1 MLVKRTP
8 ETLSGGHRPK
18 PPKLEH
24 PLDQDPVPFN
34 HTLAAFNDSCFQNN
48 NQHLN
53 RANVPSLVKTE
64 SIEIL
69 NGIKPRGKDNKA
81 AIIKRLLNT
90 IEKVLME
97 TERPNCIANIPVLN
111 FKETDTIFNNRRL
124 GQLPTF
130 REKGYLRLLKNIK
143 LKISDTVTAEHLSLG
158 IEEKIN
164 NLKGVVLSEYLESIK
179 SLSNELSKAGVKQAD
194 IIRIFQAS
202 ESEIGN
208 NATYAELILATIE
221 GPQLFIF

>member
-8 ETLSGGHRPK
+8 EILSGGLKLK
-18 PPKLEH
+18 PPKIEYPMEED
-24 PLDQDPVPFN
+24 PLPFN
-34 HTLAAFNDSCFQNN
+34 HTLSAFTDSSFQNL

-53 RANVPSLVKTE
+53 RGNVPSLVKTE
-64 SIEIL
+64 SIEIVHG
-69 NGIKPRGKDNKA
+69 NKQRVKDSKA

-97 TERPNCIANIPVLN
+97 TEKPNGANITPVLN
-111 FKETDTIFNNRRL
+111 IKETDSIYNNRRL

-130 REKGYLRLLKNIK
+130 REKGYMRLLKAIK
-143 LKISDTVTAEHLSLG
+143 AKISDSVTAEHLSLG
-158 IEEKIN
+158 IEDKIN
-164 NLKGVVLSEYLESIK
+164 NLKGMVLSEYLESIK
-179 SLSNELSKAGVKQAD
+179 SLSNEFSKAGVKQAD

-202 ESEIGN
+202 ESEIGIQFV
-208 NATYAELILATIE
+208 YVELILATIE

>member
-34 HTLAAFNDSCFQNN
+34 HGLASFNDSCFQNN

-53 RANVPSLVKTE
+53 RANAPNLVKTE
-64 SIEIL
+64 SIEIV
-69 NGIKPRGKDNKA
+69 NGNKPRGKDHKA

-97 TERPNCIANIPVLN
+97 TERPNCVANNPVLN
-111 FKETDTIFNNRRL
+111 FKETDTIYNNRRL

-130 REKGYLRLLKNIK
+130 REKGYLRLLKSIK
-143 LKISDTVTAEHLSLG
+143 LKISDPVTAEHLSLG

-164 NLKGVVLSEYLESIK
+164 NLKGVVLTEYLESIK
-179 SLSNELSKAGVKQAD
+179 SLSNELAKAGVKQAD

-208 NATYAELILATIE
+208 KATHAELILATIE